1 MNAKAILDRQFLE
14 MRCKL
19 IDLAAAFDRLDR
31 APDGGAIA
39 GDDRIARLR
48 RGLAM
53 LTDGEGDR
61 AARIQMLFSDTYD
74 PDWARP

>member
-19 IDLAAAFDRLDR
+19 IELAAGFDRLDR
-31 APDGGAIA
+31 ASGAGEIA
-39 GDDRIARLR
+39 ADPRLAQLR

-61 AARIQMLFSDTYD
+61 AGRIQMLFSDEYD
-74 PDWARP
+74 ADWARP